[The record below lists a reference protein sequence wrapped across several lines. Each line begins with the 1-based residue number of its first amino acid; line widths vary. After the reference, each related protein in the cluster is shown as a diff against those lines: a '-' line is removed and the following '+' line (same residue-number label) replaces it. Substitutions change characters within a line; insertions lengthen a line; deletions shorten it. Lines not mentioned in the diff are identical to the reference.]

1 MDPNLVK
8 DAKKYKD
15 TMREHGYLS
24 ELCALYDEYKKVLS
38 GIKDAKEM
46 ITNEDDAEMRE
57 MAREELNSKNG
68 FIENE
73 VVYHWARE
81 YFVDGIA
88 DKEKAEKVQKQ
99 VEKMSDLS
107 KVKVNKDISEDRKER
122 MRQALSKA
130 KAELHQQEFNF

>member
-1 MDPNLVK
+1 MKEIIQKYLEEQCKVDPCL
-8 DAKKYKD
+8 AGKYKD
-15 TMREHGYLS
+15 ILLDG
-24 ELCALYDEYKKVLS
+24 CIEYINK
-38 GIKDAKEM
+38 
-46 ITNEDDAEMRE
+46 
-57 MAREELNSKNG
+57 MAREELKSKNG
-68 FIENE
+68 YIADE

-81 YFVDGIA
+81 YYVDGIA
-88 DKEKAEKVQKQ
+88 EKEKAEKVQKQ

>member
-1 MDPNLVK
+1 MKEIIKNYLEEQCKVDPCL
-8 DAKKYKD
+8 AEKYKD
-15 TMREHGYLS
+15 TLIGGCVDYITKM
-24 ELCALYDEYKKVLS
+24 
-38 GIKDAKEM
+38 AK
-46 ITNEDDAEMRE
+46 
-57 MAREELNSKNG
+57 EELNGKNG
-68 FIENE
+68 YLENE

-88 DKEKAEKVQKQ
+88 EKEKAEKVQKQ

-130 KAELHQQEFNF
+130 KAELHQQEFDF

>member
-1 MDPNLVK
+1 MKEVIKNYLEEQCKVDPCL
-8 DAKKYKD
+8 AEKYKD
-15 TMREHGYLS
+15 TLLGGCM
-24 ELCALYDEYKKVLS
+24 EYINK
-38 GIKDAKEM
+38 
-46 ITNEDDAEMRE
+46 

-81 YFVDGIA
+81 YYVDGIA
-88 DKEKAEKVQKQ
+88 EKEMAEKVHKQ

-107 KVKVNKDISEDRKER
+107 KVKINKDISEDRKER

-130 KAELHQQEFNF
+130 KAELHQQEFDF

>member
-1 MDPNLVK
+1 MKEIIKNYLEEQCKIDPCL
-8 DAKKYKD
+8 AEKYKD
-15 TMREHGYLS
+15 TLIDG
-24 ELCALYDEYKKVLS
+24 CIEYINK
-38 GIKDAKEM
+38 
-46 ITNEDDAEMRE
+46 
-57 MAREELNSKNG
+57 MAREELGGKNG
-68 FIENE
+68 AIKDG

-81 YFVDGIA
+81 YYVDGIA
-88 DKEKAEKVQKQ
+88 EKEKAEKVQKQ

>member
-1 MDPNLVK
+1 MKEVIKNYLEEQCKVDPCL
-8 DAKKYKD
+8 AEKYRD
-15 TMREHGYLS
+15 TLINGCM
-24 ELCALYDEYKKVLS
+24 EYINK
-38 GIKDAKEM
+38 
-46 ITNEDDAEMRE
+46 

-68 FIENE
+68 FIEND

-81 YFVDGIA
+81 YYVDGIA
-88 DKEKAEKVQKQ
+88 EKEKAEKVQKQ

-130 KAELHQQEFNF
+130 KTELHQQEFDF

>member
-1 MDPNLVK
+1 MKEIIQKYLEEQCKVDPCL
-8 DAKKYKD
+8 AEKYRD
-15 TMREHGYLS
+15 TLINGCM
-24 ELCALYDEYKKVLS
+24 EYINK
-38 GIKDAKEM
+38 
-46 ITNEDDAEMRE
+46 

-68 FIENE
+68 FIEND

-81 YFVDGIA
+81 YYVDGIA
-88 DKEKAEKVQKQ
+88 EKEKAEKVQKQ

-130 KAELHQQEFNF
+130 KAELHEQEFNF